1 VEVPGGPVR
10 HHYHHNARGRGR
22 RWR

>member
-10 HHYHHNARGRGR
+10 HHYHHHARGRGR